1 MTRRA
6 LVGSSLLCCLF
17 AACGGP
23 PKSESPVPARPLPVA
38 LVVDTVIEGNIF
50 GEPLRNPSGLLA
62 DAHGALI
69 VCDEGNNR
77 VVRFTAELKAE
88 IETGGRGSAAGLFN
102 RPISVAIDGPLSIRV
117 VDEGNKRICRLDSR
131 LQYVDEL
138 SLSDPD
144 DPLKYG
150 APGGVAV
157 DKSGNIWVGDR
168 DNNRIAVF
176 TLVQQFDR
184 FVGEFGYAGGG
195 LQTPG
200 KLLVDRAGAHLVCD
214 AGNHRIAVYD
224 EYGNFSRDLS
234 DPLLREPSG
243 FCVDDNG
250 RVWVI
255 DRFSAR
261 IFLFSP
267 SGKRELLIEP
277 SIPGLRIPLNS
288 PTDIAVFGN
297 RIFISDSG
305 NNRIVVCRPLTAR
318 E

>member
-1 MTRRA
+1 MPRLA
-6 LVGSSLLCCLF
+6 LVGYILSCIL

-23 PKSESPVPARPLPVA
+23 PKSESPVPARPVPVA
-38 LVVDTVIEGNIF
+38 IVVDTVLDGNIF
-50 GEPLRNPSGLLA
+50 GQPLRHPSGLAA
-62 DAHGALI
+62 DAHGVLI

-77 VVRFTAELKAE
+77 IIRFTTDLKPE
-88 IETGGRGSAAGLFN
+88 IEIGGRGSAAGLFN
-102 RPISVAIDGPLSIRV
+102 RPISAAIDGPLSIRV

-144 DPLKYG
+144 DPLKFG
-150 APGGVAV
+150 APGGVGV
-157 DKSGNIWVGDR
+157 DKSGNIWVADR

-195 LQTPG
+195 LQSPE
-200 KLLVDRAGAHLVCD
+200 KLLVDRRGSHLICD

-234 DPLLREPSG
+234 DPELRDPAG
-243 FCVDDNG
+243 FCVDDND
-250 RVWVI
+250 RVWVV

-261 IFLFSP
+261 IFLFSS

-277 SIPGLRIPLNS
+277 SIPGLRVPLAS
-288 PTDIAVFGN
+288 PSDIAVVGD

-305 NNRIVVCRPLTAR
+305 NDRIVICSPLTDR